1 MIIKKFQGN
10 TETEAITKAR
20 DELGKDAVVMNVKTI
35 KPRGIMKLFKPQV
48 VEVTAALDESNNTGS
63 TAAASAPQP
72 SVPSDAAREAA
83 EAFKSMMAAVPK
95 PESDSAGV
103 QDPKAAPVYSPGL
116 PPSPASAPQ
125 PSPEADPAKSKALEE
140 NMEKLQELLR
150 AQIASE
156 EMKGTKMAPA
166 ATDRDPATRRKEE
179 AESSLSF
186 IKMIYN
192 TLVENEVDEHYVN
205 QIMGEMDNVIHGE
218 AQIDSVLSNLYQKL
232 ILKFGRTEGIALD
245 ETRPTVAFFIGPTGV
260 GKTTT
265 VAKLA
270 SIFKIGKKK
279 QVAFLTADT
288 YRISATEQLK
298 TYADIIQAP
307 ISVVYTP
314 EDVESEL
321 SKYKNYDLILVD
333 TAGYSHKNSDQQQEI
348 KRFIDAV
355 GEDYNKQVYLVL
367 SATTKYADLK
377 SIVDAYKSVSAFRLI
392 FTKLD
397 ETGYY
402 GNLLNMKMYS
412 GAPLSY
418 TTNGQN
424 VPDDLQVFNSQRIVK
439 LLLGGNA

>member
-48 VEVTAALDESNNTGS
+48 VEVTAALDESNN
-63 TAAASAPQP
+63 P
-72 SVPSDAAREAA
+72 AREAA

-95 PESDSAGV
+95 QETAPAPAEA
-103 QDPKAAPVYSPGL
+103 PKAAPVHNPGF
-116 PPSPASAPQ
+116 PPSPAPGTLKA
-125 PSPEADPAKSKALEE
+125 PEADPAKSKALEE

-156 EMKGTKMAPA
+156 EMKGDKA
-166 ATDRDPATRRKEE
+166 ASSVPERDHSVRRKEE
-179 AESSLSF
+179 TNSNLSF

-205 QIMGEMDNVIHGE
+205 QIMGEMDNVIHGD

-232 ILKFGRTEGIALD
+232 ILKFGRTEGITLD
-245 ETRPTVAFFIGPTGV
+245 ETGPTVAFFIGPTGV

-270 SIFKIGKKK
+270 SIFKVGKKK

-298 TYADIIQAP
+298 TYADIIDAP

-314 EDVESEL
+314 EDVGAEL

-355 GEDYNKQVYLVL
+355 GEDYKREVYLVL

-377 SIVDAYKSVSAFRLI
+377 SIVDAYRSVSAFRLI

-397 ETGYY
+397 ETGSY
-402 GNLLNMKMYS
+402 GNLLNVKMYC

>member
-48 VEVTAALDESNNTGS
+48 VEVTAALDENNNAGS
-63 TAAASAPQP
+63 SPANAGAAYA
-72 SVPSDAAREAA
+72 PSDAAREAA

-95 PESDSAGV
+95 QESASVSEEA
-103 QDPKAAPVYSPGL
+103 PKAAPVNNPGF
-116 PPSPASAPQ
+116 PPSPTPVQTSVT
-125 PSPEADPAKSKALEE
+125 DPAKSKALEE

-156 EMKGTKMAPA
+156 EMKGTKMAPSA
-166 ATDRDPATRRKEE
+166 PEKEHGSRRKEE
-179 AESSLSF
+179 AGSNLSF

-218 AQIDSVLSNLYQKL
+218 AQIDSILSNLYQKL
-232 ILKFGRTEGIALD
+232 ILKFGRTEGINLD
-245 ETRPTVAFFIGPTGV
+245 DSRPTVAFFIGPTGV

-270 SIFKIGKKK
+270 SIFKISKKK

-298 TYADIIQAP
+298 TYADIIEAP

-355 GEDYNKQVYLVL
+355 GEDYKREVYLVL

-377 SIVDAYKSVSAFRLI
+377 SIVDAYRSVSDFRLI

-397 ETGYY
+397 ETGSY
-402 GNLLNMKMYS
+402 GNLLNVKMYS

>member
-48 VEVTAALDESNNTGS
+48 VEVTAALDENTNAGNTASGS
-63 TAAASAPQP
+63 PAP
-72 SVPSDAAREAA
+72 DAAREAA
-83 EAFKSMMAAVPK
+83 EAFKSMMSAVPRQEDV
-95 PESDSAGV
+95 PERTAA
-103 QDPKAAPVYSPGL
+103 PKAAPVHNPGF
-116 PPSPASAPQ
+116 PPSPAPVLQKA
-125 PSPEADPAKSKALEE
+125 PEADPAKSKALEE

-156 EMKGTKMAPA
+156 EMKGAKAAPSVPE
-166 ATDRDPATRRKEE
+166 RDHIVRRKEE
-179 AESSLSF
+179 TNSNLSF

-232 ILKFGRTEGIALD
+232 ILKFGRTEGITLD

-270 SIFKIGKKK
+270 SIVKLEKKK

-298 TYADIIQAP
+298 TYADIIDAP

-314 EDVESEL
+314 EDVGGEL
-321 SKYKNYDLILVD
+321 PKYKNYDLILVD

-355 GEDYNKQVYLVL
+355 GEDYNREVYLVL

-377 SIVDAYKSVSAFRLI
+377 SIVDAYQSVSAFRLI

-397 ETGYY
+397 ETGSY
-402 GNLLNMKMYS
+402 GNLLNVKMYC

-418 TTNGQN
+418 PTNGQN